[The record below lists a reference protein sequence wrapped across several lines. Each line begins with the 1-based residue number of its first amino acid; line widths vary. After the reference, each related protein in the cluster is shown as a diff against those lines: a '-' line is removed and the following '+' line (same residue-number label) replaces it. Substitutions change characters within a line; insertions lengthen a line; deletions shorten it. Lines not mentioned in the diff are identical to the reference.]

1 MSIERQ
7 CAQSSPA
14 EIKATNTSRD
24 YEFMEVVREM
34 KIAVVS
40 LMVLT
45 VLGVSG
51 AAQEYA
57 HWGLPE
63 GAKLRI
69 GRGEMTDLKYSPDG
83 SRFAVASSIGVWMYD
98 TMSLREIALFVGRW
112 TRPSKVVFSGDGKLL
127 AVFGGNRAIPILDA
141 ETGEEIRSLEGHQD
155 NVVCVDFRR
164 DGRLLASGSRDR
176 TVRIWD
182 VDTGDEIHVLT
193 GHEELVTAVAFNPSA
208 NTVASGGIDKTLR
221 LWDTDTGEQLHTV
234 NAHTS
239 GINSLTFSADGET
252 LASGA
257 YDQTIRLWDPVTWE
271 IRRIVGGQHSVTSVA
286 YSIDGRTIASGS
298 DRVIRLWD
306 AKTGLL
312 RRTLTGHGGRV
323 LGAVFSPDGK
333 TVASGGDDDTV
344 HFWDAVTGERQRT
357 LTWIYKDF
365 RNIAFSPD
373 GRTIATGNEDRTA
386 RLWDAVTGEHLQTFD
401 GHRRA
406 VYSLAFSPHG
416 GTLASG
422 SSTEIRLWDVKTGKL
437 QHTLGGLPGRVAS
450 LVFSPDGEKLASG
463 GGEQDYAVR
472 LWDSE
477 TGEQLH
483 ELMWHVKPVNGV
495 AFNSNGEMLASA
507 SSDGTVALWD
517 TSTGEHKQTLLGHT
531 DGLGSVTFGRDE
543 KTLLSSTNT
552 QMRIWNT
559 ITGESESVDLQRASG
574 FGNPAF
580 SADASLFTVAHYA
593 NVWLLDVASG
603 ERLSTFS
610 GHTGVIR
617 ALALSPKGKVLASAS
632 HDGTVLLWDVSPSQT
647 GSLTVG
653 ISPTSVTSPPIGEYL
668 RLSLDI
674 EAGED
679 VAGFQATVHFDS
691 GALRFVGSD
700 AGDYLP
706 AASFFVPPVENGN
719 QLTLGGTS
727 LERESDGDGVLATFT
742 FEVLSVKSSIVEL
755 IDASLVDLE
764 GKRWLPRLEGSAA
777 IEPTRIDEDVNR
789 DGDVNL
795 LDLVLIGENF
805 TKTGENDADVN
816 GDGVVDI
823 LDLVQVASILAGA
836 NAAPSANPLSMAFLK
851 AVDVQNWLTEARG
864 LGLADPTSQRGIRF
878 LEGLLAA
885 LTPKETMLLP
895 NYPNPFNPETWIPY
909 RLAREAKVTITIYD
923 TKGTLVRQLALGNQ
937 ASGDYAKRGKAAF
950 WDGRNDRGEAVASG
964 IYISQFRAGNY
975 AATRR
980 MAIVK

>member
-1 MSIERQ
+1 
-7 CAQSSPA
+7 
-14 EIKATNTSRD
+14 
-24 YEFMEVVREM
+24 M

-40 LMVLT
+40 LLVLM
-45 VLGVSG
+45 VLGVSA

-57 HWGLPE
+57 QWGLPE

-69 GRGEMTDLKYSPDG
+69 GRGEMSDLKYSPDG
-83 SRFAVASSIGVWMYD
+83 SRFAVASSIGIWIYD
-98 TMSLREIALFVGRW
+98 TMSLREIALYAGRW
-112 TRPSKVVFSGDGKLL
+112 TRPSKVAFSGDGKLL
-127 AVFGGNRAIPILDA
+127 AIVGVNRAILLLDA
-141 ETGEEIRSLEGHQD
+141 ETGEEIRRLEGHTD
-155 NVVCVDFRR
+155 NVVCVDFRA

-182 VDTGDEIHVLT
+182 VDTGGEMHVLT
-193 GHEELVTAVAFNPSA
+193 GHEELVTAVAFNPSE
-208 NTVASGGIDKTLR
+208 NTVASGGFDKTLR
-221 LWDTDTGEQLHTV
+221 LWDSDTGKQLHTV

-239 GINSLTFSADGET
+239 WINSLAFSSDGET

-271 IRRIVGGQHSVTSVA
+271 LRRIIGGQHSVTSVA
-286 YSIDGRTIASGS
+286 YSIDGRNIASGS
-298 DRVIRLWD
+298 ERVIRLWD

-312 RRTLTGHGGRV
+312 RRTLPGHGGRV

-333 TVASGGDDDTV
+333 TVASVGNDDSV
-344 HFWDAVTGERQRT
+344 RFWDAVTGEHKRT
-357 LTWIYKDF
+357 LTWIYRDF
-365 RNIAFSPD
+365 MNIAFSPD

-401 GHRRA
+401 GHRGA
-406 VYSLAFSPHG
+406 VYSLAFGPHG

-422 SSTEIRLWDVKTGKL
+422 SSTEIRLWDVNTGRL
-437 QHTLGGLPGRVAS
+437 RHTLGGLPGRVAS
-450 LVFSPDGEKLASG
+450 LVFSPDGEKFASG
-463 GGEQDYAVR
+463 GGEGDFAVR

-477 TGEQLH
+477 TAEQLH

-495 AFNSNGEMLASA
+495 AFSSDGAMLASA

-517 TSTGEHKQTLLGHT
+517 TSTGEHKQTLVGHT

-543 KTLLSSTNT
+543 KTLVSSTNT
-552 QMRIWNT
+552 QMRIWDT
-559 ITGESESVDLQRASG
+559 TTGESESIDLQRASG

-580 SADASLFTVAHYA
+580 SADASLFAVAHYA

-603 ERLSTFS
+603 ERISTFS
-610 GHTGVIR
+610 GHTEVIR
-617 ALALSPKGKVLASAS
+617 ALALSPNGRALASAS
-632 HDGTVLLWDVSPSQT
+632 HDGTVLLWDVTPSPP
-647 GSLTVG
+647 GSLTMR
-653 ISPTSVTSPPIGEYL
+653 ISPSSVTSPPIGEHL

-679 VAGFQATVHFDS
+679 VAGFQATVHFDTS
-691 GALRFVGSD
+691 ALRFAGSE

-706 AASFFVPPVENGN
+706 AGSFFVPPVENGN
-719 QLTLGGTS
+719 RLTFGGTS
-727 LERESDGDGVLATFT
+727 LEREIDGDGVLATFT

-777 IEPTRIDEDVNR
+777 IEPTRLDGDVNR
-789 DGDVNL
+789 DGDVNVS
-795 LDLVLIGENF
+795 DLVLIGENF

-836 NAAPSANPLSMAFLK
+836 NAAPPAYPLSTAFLK

-864 LGLADPTSQRGIRF
+864 LRLADPTSQRGIRF
-878 LEGLLAA
+878 LDGLLAA

-895 NYPNPFNPETWIPY
+895 SYPNPFNPETWIPY
-909 RLAREAKVTITIYD
+909 SLARESNVTITIYD
-923 TKGTLVRQLALGNQ
+923 AKGTSVRRLALGYQ
-937 ASGDYAKRGKAAF
+937 PEGHYAERGKAAY
-950 WDGRNDRGEAVASG
+950 WDGRNERGEAVASG
-964 IYISQFRAGNY
+964 IYIYRFRAGDY
-975 AATRR
+975 AASRR